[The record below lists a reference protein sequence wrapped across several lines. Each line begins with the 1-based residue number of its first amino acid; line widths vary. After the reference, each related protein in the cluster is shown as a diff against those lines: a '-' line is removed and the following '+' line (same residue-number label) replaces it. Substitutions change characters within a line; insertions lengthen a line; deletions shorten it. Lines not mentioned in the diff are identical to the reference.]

1 MKRIEILTDVKDDG
15 GYYKGEIRH
24 VTPEKAGYLCGV
36 GWARD
41 LSGELPTGTP
51 DLTDKT
57 LSVQNATHLNKPT
70 KAG

>member
-15 GYYKGEIRH
+15 GYYKGEIRM

-51 DLTDKT
+51 DLTEKT
-57 LSVQNATHLNKPT
+57 LAVQNAKHQHKPT